1 MFFQQSHSLTLDS
14 RLADLPSHDFQID
27 IKTLGKV
34 VVQKFK
40 DNPELPGVL
49 LNNDR
54 GEIVGVISRRI
65 FFEWL
70 SRPYGLEIFLK
81 RPIQSLSKS
90 IANQEQKTEATCL
103 TNYLQLSA
111 DCSIDKAVG
120 FALNRPPSLAYEPI
134 IIEWE
139 NGQRRLL
146 NVQVLLLAQSQ
157 LFALAKEAAD
167 AANRAKSEF
176 LANMSHELRTPLN
189 AILGFSQ
196 VMSRDR
202 ALSSEHQQH
211 LNIINRSGEHLQ
223 ELIDDVL
230 EMSKIEAGRVTFNP
244 NSFDLYRLLET
255 VREILKLKALSK
267 GLQLIV
273 DCSPDVPQ
281 YLHTDERK
289 LREVFIN
296 LLGNAIKFTES
307 GGIALRVGVPSEKQK
322 ENPSTVTLSIE
333 VEDTGKG
340 ISPEEIDQLFTPFG
354 QTEVGRNAQEG
365 TGLGLAISRK
375 FVQLMGG
382 DISVSSVLGQGT
394 TFRFE
399 IQAPLANEQEVSRAL
414 ETRQVASLAPNQ
426 PQYKILVVE
435 DRPENRLLLVKLLTT
450 VGFSTIEAEN
460 GKRAVECWSRHSPDA
475 IFMDMRMPVMDGY
488 EATRRIR
495 GEEKQRQIDSP
506 VPIIALTASA
516 FEGEQTAILSAGCN
530 DVMRKPF
537 REEVLW
543 QQLEQHLGASYCY
556 EAPKMSGEEEEQLED
571 IEPDDSKLIATLC
584 EMPKEWVEQLHQ
596 AAVRCRDYE
605 ILQLVE
611 QIPPDSASLARTL
624 EQWADNFLF
633 DRAIQLA
640 QNAQALV

>member
-1 MFFQQSHSLTLDS
+1 
-14 RLADLPSHDFQID
+14 
-27 IKTLGKV
+27 
-34 VVQKFK
+34 
-40 DNPELPGVL
+40 
-49 LNNDR
+49 
-54 GEIVGVISRRI
+54 
-65 FFEWL
+65 
-70 SRPYGLEIFLK
+70 
-81 RPIQSLSKS
+81 
-90 IANQEQKTEATCL
+90 
-103 TNYLQLSA
+103 
-111 DCSIDKAVG
+111 
-120 FALNRPPSLAYEPI
+120 
-134 IIEWE
+134 
-139 NGQRRLL
+139 
-146 NVQVLLLAQSQ
+146 
-157 LFALAKEAAD
+157 
-167 AANRAKSEF
+167 
-176 LANMSHELRTPLN
+176 MSHELRTPLN

-394 TFRFE
+394 IFRFE
-399 IQAPLANEQEVSRAL
+399 IQAPLANEQEVSCAL